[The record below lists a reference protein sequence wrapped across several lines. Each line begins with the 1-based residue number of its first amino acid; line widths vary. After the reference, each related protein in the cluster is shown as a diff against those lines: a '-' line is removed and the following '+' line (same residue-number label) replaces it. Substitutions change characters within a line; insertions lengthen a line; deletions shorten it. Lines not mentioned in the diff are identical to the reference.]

1 MAGIQNSE
9 EALEAIYKV
18 LSRGQDSLLEA
29 QQSIITAI
37 HSVSNDWND
46 DKYVEVAKM
55 AREMIDG
62 IPGLV
67 IELGDMALFVD
78 EIKKKL
84 EDYKRA

>member
-1 MAGIQNSE
+1 
-9 EALEAIYKV
+9 
-18 LSRGQDSLLEA
+18 
-29 QQSIITAI
+29 
-37 HSVSNDWND
+37 
-46 DKYVEVAKM
+46 
-55 AREMIDG
+55 MIDG

>member
-9 EALEAIYKV
+9 EALEGIYKV

-62 IPGLV
+62 HTRSGHRTWRY
-67 IELGDMALFVD
+67 GAFCRRDQ
-78 EIKKKL
+78 KKAGRL
-84 EDYKRA
+84 